1 MGDVDDLIR
10 ELGEIQKQ
18 LAELP
23 EDATDERF
31 RLRQRQDELRAKA
44 RGNAADF
51 DKDRPTS
58 EMLYELD
65 ALRAQMKAIEAQRID
80 LVQQAGSGGAS
91 SGEMGNLGG
100 VKINKG
106 IDDAQGLPKIKA
118 RIGRIKGILRD
129 RGVEIPPVD

>member
-44 RGNAADF
+44 RGNAGDF

>member
-1 MGDVDDLIR
+1 MSDVDDLIK
-10 ELGEIQKQ
+10 ELGEIQKR

-23 EDATDERF
+23 EDANDERF
-31 RLRQRQDELRAKA
+31 TLRQRQDELRGQA
-44 RGNAADF
+44 REHAGDL

-65 ALRAQMKAIEAQRID
+65 ALRSQMKAVEGQRID
-80 LVQQAGSGGAS
+80 LVQQAGSGGAT

-106 IDDAQGLPKIKA
+106 IDDAMGLPKIKA
-118 RIGRIKGILRD
+118 RIGRIKGILTD
-129 RGVEIPPVD
+129 RGVDIPPVD

>member
-1 MGDVDDLIR
+1 MSDVDDLIK

-23 EDATDERF
+23 EDANAERF
-31 RLRQRQDELRAKA
+31 ELRKRQDELRAEA
-44 RGNAADF
+44 REHAGDL

-65 ALRAQMKAIEAQRID
+65 ALRAQMKAVEGQRID
-80 LVQQAGSGGAS
+80 LVQQAGSGGAAT
-91 SGEMGNLGG
+91 GEMGNLGG

-106 IDDAQGLPKIKA
+106 IDDAMGLPGIKA
-118 RIGRIKGILRD
+118 RIGRLKGILRD
-129 RGVEIPPVD
+129 RGFDIPPVD

>member
-1 MGDVDDLIR
+1 MSDVDGLIR

-23 EDATDERF
+23 EDANDERF
-31 RLRQRQDELRAKA
+31 KLRQRQDELRALA
-44 RGNAADF
+44 RGGGDM

-65 ALRAQMKAIEAQRID
+65 ALRAQMKSIERQRID
-80 LVQQAGSGGAS
+80 LVQQAGSGGAT

-106 IDDAQGLPKIKA
+106 IDDAMGLPKIKA
-118 RIGRIKGILRD
+118 RIGRIKGILTD
-129 RGVEIPPVD
+129 RGVKVPPTE

>member
-1 MGDVDDLIR
+1 MSDVDDLIR

-23 EDATDERF
+23 DDANDERF
-31 RLRQRQDELRAKA
+31 RLRQRQDELRAEA
-44 RGNAADF
+44 RDHAGDL

-65 ALRAQMKAIEAQRID
+65 ALRNQMKAVEKQRID

-100 VKINKG
+100 VQINKG
-106 IDDAQGLPKIKA
+106 IDDAQGLPTIKA

-129 RGVEIPPVD
+129 RGVDIPPVD

>member
-1 MGDVDDLIR
+1 MSDVDDLIK

-23 EDATDERF
+23 EDANDERF
-31 RLRQRQDELRAKA
+31 RLRQRQDELRALA
-44 RGNAADF
+44 REHAGDL

-65 ALRAQMKAIEAQRID
+65 ALRAQMKAVESQRID
-80 LVQQAGSGGAS
+80 LVQQAGSGGAA

-106 IDDAQGLPKIKA
+106 IDDAQGLPGIKA
-118 RIGRIKGILRD
+118 RIGRLKGILRD
-129 RGVEIPPVD
+129 RGVDIPPVD